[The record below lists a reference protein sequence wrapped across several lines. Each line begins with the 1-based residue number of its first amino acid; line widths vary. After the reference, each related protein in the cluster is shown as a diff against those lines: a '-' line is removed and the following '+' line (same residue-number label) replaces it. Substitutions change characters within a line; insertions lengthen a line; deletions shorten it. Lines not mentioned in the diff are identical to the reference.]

1 MPTTEHQR
9 VLEAAAN
16 QTLPDEID
24 ESSEYSVSVVKE
36 LVESGFLNAA
46 DACSDDGDAYLEP
59 RITLSGR
66 EYLESFKLK
75 SDSVVDRKT
84 AVRGFAKP
92 FLGWVFGILG
102 TVVGGLILY
111 YLVGE

>member
-1 MPTTEHQR
+1 MPTTEFQR
-9 VLEAAAN
+9 ILEAAAN

-46 DACSDDGDAYLEP
+46 DVCSDDGDAYLEP

-66 EYLESFKLK
+66 EYLESLK
-75 SDSVVDRKT
+75 IKSNSVVGRKPT
-84 AVRGFAKP
+84 VRGFAKP
-92 FLGWVFGILG
+92 LLAWVLGILG

-111 YLVGE
+111 YLVGG